1 MLLNLSGD
9 AMNPEST
16 KQPSA
21 TSEELLL
28 LQREIKR
35 LEDRLGDVERRDS
48 NDNKSWASISN
59 IVSVLSIIIASLTTA
74 YTIQHTNTE
83 DASKRRGELI
93 EYTRQLITMSQ
104 DSKHHEEEIST
115 LGNQAADL
123 LPTIPNVS
131 ATVYR
136 QVAQSLATDTVYMD
150 EAINLANRAI
160 DRARA
165 TNNVYEELAAHKI
178 KALVMYSNR
187 DTQGMRREY
196 GTAIQLAQQYQ
207 GSNKL
212 VKYNAPAYAVIQW
225 GHHEIGLH
233 ECAAARERLQQAKS
247 YLGLAPTPT
256 LPDQIKGLENSLKN
270 CQ

>member
-1 MLLNLSGD
+1 
-9 AMNPEST
+9 MNPEST
-16 KQPSA
+16 KQASA
-21 TSEELLL
+21 PSEELLL
-28 LQREIKR
+28 LRGEIKR

-48 NDNKSWASISN
+48 KDNKSWASISN
-59 IVSVLSIIIASLTTA
+59 IVSVLSLIVAGLTIAFTV
-74 YTIQHTNTE
+74 QHTNTE

-104 DSKHHEEEIST
+104 DSKLHEEEIST

-123 LPTIPNVS
+123 LPTIPDVS
-131 ATVYR
+131 ATAYR
-136 QVAQSLATDTVYMD
+136 QVAQSLATDTVYLD
-150 EAINLANRAI
+150 EAINLADRAI

-165 TNNVYEELAAHKI
+165 TNNAYEEFAAHKI
-178 KALVMYSNR
+178 KALAMYNNR

-196 GTAIQLAQQYQ
+196 GIAIQLAQQYK

-212 VKYNAPAYAVIQW
+212 VKYNAPAYAQIQW
-225 GHHEIGLH
+225 GQHEIGLH
-233 ECAAARERLQQAKS
+233 ECAAAREHLQQAKS

-270 CQ
+270 CR